1 MLRRRTTRKNIN
13 NYDKQQHHQQQQHKQ
28 TNKQT
33 NKQTYSKGNGFGAF
47 QGSCTDM
54 GRLAGTPC
62 ARDNECAS
70 KNCRRGVRGYG
81 VCSNVGHPNLFT
93 GPNTYKEK
101 QPSECIPNHGRAPG
115 CPCGKN
121 AQCRSN
127 VCGGDAV
134 SLAFGRGACQFTE
147 LPVLTSCHEASDCEK
162 CATATA
168 HGSFGVHPCVWSIGE
183 VQDQPEK
190 WPGADNGEVSA
201 TRVKEGC
208 YAEKGSRNWKE
219 QRYIDA
225 EHKGMCG
232 KTPEHPRAA
241 KIKRCSMVT
250 AEDGC
255 LACVNQDVQTGILLT
270 HQDECVWSIG
280 VPVGGKVAGHENW
293 DAFMSDGQKKL
304 GSKKVTRKP
313 GKDGG
318 PRCVRKKP
326 SEKSWIMNRYIDRE
340 HKDLCG
346 KTPALTPGVV
356 EDQAATER
364 EKCELLTYSG
374 RDAESKCKKEC
385 NANPNCKGT
394 VTKSR
399 YVSFQ
404 NKCTCAPRAAL
415 REPGWKRASRR
426 LLLVETRTGSGPTKG
441 GISEI
446 CPSPDK
452 GSVACCYFHCQQC
465 FDQCE
470 ANKEESDRQED
481 GNCADRRGTCN
492 DECNGADGVRNWG
505 THSC

>member
-1 MLRRRTTRKNIN
+1 MFIYLSISLSLSLSLSLSFF
-13 NYDKQQHHQQQQHKQ
+13 Q
-28 TNKQT
+28 TL
-33 NKQTYSKGNGFGAF
+33 SKGNGFGAF

-70 KNCRRGVRGYG
+70 KNCRRGVRSYG
-81 VCSNVGHPNLFT
+81 VCANVRHTSLFT
-93 GPNTYKEK
+93 GPNTYVEQ
-101 QPSECIPNHGRAPG
+101 QPDECVPNYGRAPG

-121 AQCRSN
+121 AHCRSN

-147 LPVLTSCHEASDCEK
+147 RPVLTSCHEATHCED

-168 HGSFGVHPCVWSIGE
+168 HGTFGVHACVWSIGK
-183 VQDQPEK
+183 VVDQPEK
-190 WPGADNGEVSA
+190 WPGDDGGGEISA
-201 TRVKEGC
+201 TREQSGC

-225 EHKGMCG
+225 EHKGMCSVV
-232 KTPEHPRAA
+232 PELPRAA
-241 KIKRCSMVT
+241 KITHCSSIT
-250 AEDGC
+250 ADGGC
-255 LACVNQDVQTGILLT
+255 LACVNQDVQTGIILT

-280 VPVGGKVAGHENW
+280 VPIGGKNGGHENW
-293 DAFMSDGQKKL
+293 DAFMSDGQKKV
-304 GSKKVTRKP
+304 GSKKVKRKP

-346 KTPALTPGVV
+346 KTPALTPSLV
-356 EDQAATER
+356 EDQAATEM
-364 EKCELLTYSG
+364 EKCELMTYSG
-374 RDAESKCKKEC
+374 SDAESKCRDEC

-394 VTKSR
+394 FTKSS
-399 YVSFQ
+399 YISFN
-404 NKCTCAPRAAL
+404 NKCTCLPRAEL
-415 REPGWKRASRR
+415 RKPGWKRQTSA
-426 LLLVETRTGSGPTKG
+426 LLETGAKAETRTGTGTGSGPTKG

-481 GNCADRRGTCN
+481 GNCADRRSTCN